1 MRHNDRSLR
10 RSFTFPAVLILLAVI
25 GACASGREGGGVGE
39 GGIPI
44 QVDNNL
50 IPSVTLSIL
59 AAVDGTT
66 PVRLGSLV
74 PGEKQTFTFRPTVSG
89 GTFRLVADRPGPGG
103 ALISEPIPFAPGD
116 SLRVEWE
123 LATNNVLVR

>member
-1 MRHNDRSLR
+1 MPHYDRSLR
-10 RSFTFPAVLILLAVI
+10 RLLTFPAILILVAVL
-25 GACASGREGGGVGE
+25 GACASGRGERGAGE

-44 QVDNNL
+44 QVHNNL
-50 IPSVTLSIL
+50 VPSVTLSVL
-59 AAVDGTT
+59 AAIEGAT

-74 PGEKQTFTFRPTVSG
+74 PGEKQTFTFRPTLSG

-103 ALISEPIPFAPGD
+103 TLVSEPIPFAPDD

-123 LATNNVLVR
+123 LATNNILVR

>member
-1 MRHNDRSLR
+1 MRHYDRSLR
-10 RSFTFPAVLILLAVI
+10 RSFPFPAVPILVAVI
-25 GACASGREGGGVGE
+25 GACVSGRGESGAGE
-39 GGIPI
+39 GGIPV

-74 PGEKQTFTFRPTVSG
+74 PGKKQTFTFRPTVSG
-89 GTFRLVADRPGPGG
+89 GTLV
-103 ALISEPIPFAPGD
+103 SESIPFAPGE
-116 SLRVEWE
+116 SVRVAWE